1 MRDPARPATGSNDH
15 YRPRTRTRP
24 ARRHRVDDAA
34 VGVLRVRLGVTN
46 CTPPHSHG
54 RAWVRCRVVTDS
66 LPVTSPWLVDEIA
79 GVLAE
84 NGPMTGDQ
92 LATVLAGRGVDLGEV
107 PGEALDEVLDD
118 GDGLVTVLPDERW
131 VSLPALLAGR
141 VFTHRVSGPE
151 LEHDILVMD
160 SDLRPV
166 DMLTEREEYQRL
178 ADGSP
183 VVGVLMPF
191 DADTLAARGVPLD
204 AVGDHDALLLPPGYL
219 RGKCLV
225 EGDVIAL
232 GLAETGLLLEPVLA
246 PVVTG
251 ETVAGLGQRL
261 SAVLETE
268 PEEPMLLDVAV
279 WMACAD
285 DPTLFTEP
293 LPPLGAALD
302 ACELV
307 HDGEWLAARGFDFRR
322 WRVEKRCAAIARQHD
337 LSDDEALAVLA
348 IVTLYDR
355 VAEMHAAALAA
366 QEEGGEAA
374 LAAFAAELTGQPQPS
389 LTNPDRD
396 HGEDTTARATTVR
409 VTTAF
414 LAEPAVA
421 EAVLAETIG
430 SGSEGAA
437 ALGLFAETLEPL
449 VSRAARPALLWLR
462 GKAHER
468 LADPIQAEAAY
479 HAAESVDPQWPPALV
494 DLARYA
500 SDRGD
505 AARGLALLR
514 RAGIPGEHV
523 LVELLGRFQAVPR
536 PDLGR
541 NQPCWCG
548 SGRKYKK
555 CHLHHEQL
563 PLDERAAWLYQ
574 KAGMFLLESPWR
586 GEVVEAA
593 RVRAQF
599 VEDPHAVLDALDDP
613 LVTDT
618 VLFEGGAFA
627 EFVATRGVLLPEDE
641 RLLAEQ
647 WLLIDRSVYEIECVR
662 RGAGFTMRDVRTG
675 DVHQVRERTASQA
688 VTAGMLVC
696 ARVVPAGDTTQIFG
710 GMQPVALHERDELIA
725 LLDSE
730 PDPLDLV
737 FFLARR
743 FAPPVLQNTEGDPL
757 VLCDTTLRT
766 GDPAALSAALDE
778 TYQREDTD
786 TAHWIEHVTTHGTER
801 IRATLRLEGNDL
813 SIHTNSEARIDRVLD
828 TLHSLD
834 PTLTLVNQ
842 SRQPAR
848 DAREAATLAARTA
861 PAGEASAHRLDPADP
876 DPADPEL
883 AAVLERFIRDY
894 EQKWLDEPIPALAGH
909 TPRQAAADPTR
920 RGDLIRLLDS
930 FPTSHDN
937 PGMMN
942 PDRLRTA
949 LELRS

>member
-1 MRDPARPATGSNDH
+1 M
-15 YRPRTRTRP
+15 PRRMVVNR
-24 ARRHRVDDAA
+24 A
-34 VGVLRVRLGVTN
+34 
-46 CTPPHSHG
+46 CTPIHSSGGQRANSSIQCGQLFALRRVTRCHG
-54 RAWVRCRVVTDS
+54 GDPTVAERLAWVRCRVVTDS
-66 LPVTSPWLVDEIA
+66 LPATSPGLVDVIA
-79 GVLAE
+79 RVLAE
-84 NGPMTGDQ
+84 NGPMTGDR
-92 LATVLAGRGVDLGEV
+92 LAAALAGRGVDLGDA
-107 PGEALDEVLDD
+107 PDEALDEVSDD
-118 GDGLVTVLPDERW
+118 SDGLVTMLADERW
-131 VSLPALLAGR
+131 ASLPALLAGR

-151 LEHDILVMD
+151 FEHDILVMN
-160 SDLRPV
+160 SDLKPV
-166 DMLTEREEYQRL
+166 DMLTECEEYQRL

-183 VVGVLMPF
+183 IVGVLMPF
-191 DADTLAARGVPLD
+191 DEDTLAARGVPLD
-204 AVGDHDALLLPPGYL
+204 LVGDQGALLLPAGYL
-219 RGKCLV
+219 RGKGFG

-232 GLAETGLLLEPVLA
+232 GLAETGLSLESVLA
-246 PVVTG
+246 PVVTA

-261 SAVLETE
+261 SAVLEAE
-268 PEEPMLLDVAV
+268 PEEPMPLDVAV
-279 WMACAD
+279 WTACAD

-302 ACELV
+302 ACELA
-307 HDGEWLAARGFDFRR
+307 HDGEWLAARGFDFQR
-322 WRVEKRCAAIARQHD
+322 WQVEKRCVAIARRYD

-348 IVTLYDR
+348 LVTLYNR
-355 VAEMHAAALAA
+355 LAEIHAAALAA
-366 QEEGGEAA
+366 QEDGGEAA
-374 LAAFAAELTGQPQPS
+374 LAAFAAELTGQPELSP
-389 LTNPDRD
+389 TNPDRD
-396 HGEDTTARATTVR
+396 HGEDTTIRGNTIRA
-409 VTTAF
+409 TTAF
-414 LAEPAVA
+414 LAEPVVA

-449 VSRAARPALLWLR
+449 APRDARPALLWLR

-468 LADPIQAEAAY
+468 LADLTRAEAAY
-479 HAAESVDPQWPPALV
+479 QAAESVDPQWPPALI

-514 RAGIPGEHV
+514 RAGISGEHV
-523 LVELLGRFQAVPR
+523 LVELLERCQAAPR

-574 KAGMFLLESPWR
+574 KAGVFLLDGPWR
-586 GEVVEAA
+586 GAVVEAA

-599 VEDPHAVLDALDDP
+599 DEVPHVMLGALENP
-613 LVTDT
+613 LVADA

-662 RGAGFTMRDVRTG
+662 RGEGFTMRNVRTG
-675 DVHQVRERTASQA
+675 EVHQVRERTASQSF
-688 VTAGMLVC
+688 TAGALVC
-696 ARVVPAGDTTQIFG
+696 ARVVPVGDTTQIFG
-710 GMQPVALHERDELIA
+710 GIEPVALHERDELIA
-725 LLDSE
+725 LLDSG

-737 FFLARR
+737 FFLTRR
-743 FAPPVLQNTEGDPL
+743 FAPPTLQNTEGDPL
-757 VLCDTTLRT
+757 VLCETTLRT
-766 GDPAALSAALDE
+766 SDPAAL
-778 TYQREDTD
+778 T
-786 TAHWIEHVTTHGTER
+786 
-801 IRATLRLEGNDL
+801 
-813 SIHTNSEARIDRVLD
+813 IHTNSEARIDRVLD
-828 TLHSLD
+828 TVHPLD
-834 PTLTLVNQ
+834 PTLTIVNQ

-848 DAREAATLAARTA
+848 DAREAATLAANTA
-861 PAGEASAHRLDPADP
+861 PAGEASAHRLDPT
-876 DPADPEL
+876 DPEVV
-883 AAVLERFIRDY
+883 AALEGFIRDY

-930 FPTSHDN
+930 FPTSRGN
-937 PGMMN
+937 PGTMD

>member
-1 MRDPARPATGSNDH
+1 
-15 YRPRTRTRP
+15 
-24 ARRHRVDDAA
+24 V
-34 VGVLRVRLGVTN
+34 
-46 CTPPHSHG
+46 
-54 RAWVRCRVVTDS
+54 
-66 LPVTSPWLVDEIA
+66 IA

-84 NGPMTGDQ
+84 NGPMTEDQ
-92 LATVLAGRGVDLGEV
+92 LAAVLAGRGVDLGDA
-107 PGEALDEVLDD
+107 PGEALDEALDD
-118 GDGLVTVLPDERW
+118 GDDLVRVLADERW
-131 VSLPALLAGR
+131 ASLPALLAGR

-151 LEHDILVMD
+151 LEHDILVMNP
-160 SDLRPV
+160 DLEPV
-166 DMLTEREEYQRL
+166 AMLTEREEYQRL

-191 DADTLAARGVPLD
+191 DADTLAAREVPLD
-204 AVGDHDALLLPPGYL
+204 AIGDHGALLLPPGYL
-219 RGKCLV
+219 RGKGLS

-232 GLAETGLLLEPVLA
+232 GLAEAGLLLESVLT
-246 PVVTG
+246 PVVPA

-261 SAVLETE
+261 SAVLKAE
-268 PEEPMLLDVAV
+268 PEEPMPLDVAV
-279 WMACAD
+279 WTACAD
-285 DPTLFTEP
+285 DPKLFAEP
-293 LPPLGAALD
+293 LPPLGTALD
-302 ACELV
+302 ACGLA
-307 HDGEWLAARGFDFRR
+307 HDGEWLAGRGFDFQR
-322 WRVEKRCAAIARQHD
+322 WRVEKRCAAIARRYD

-348 IVTLYDR
+348 IVTLYGR
-355 VAEMHAAALAA
+355 VAEMHVAALAA
-366 QEEGGEAA
+366 QEDGGEAA
-374 LAAFAAELTGQPQPS
+374 LAAFAAELTGQPEPS

-396 HGEDTTARATTVR
+396 HGEDTTAKNTTVR
-409 VTTAF
+409 AIMEF

-449 VSRAARPALLWLR
+449 VARAARPALLWLR

-468 LADPIQAEAAY
+468 LADLTRAEAAY
-479 HAAESVDPQWPPALV
+479 HAAESVDPQWPLALV
-494 DLARYA
+494 ELARYA

-514 RAGIPGEHV
+514 RAGIPCEHV
-523 LVELLGRFQAVPR
+523 LVELLERFQAMPR

-563 PLDERAAWLYQ
+563 PLEERAAWLYQ
-574 KAGMFLLESPWR
+574 KAGMFLLDGPWR
-586 GEVVEAA
+586 GAVVEAA

-599 VEDPHAVLDALDDP
+599 AEVPHAMLGALDDP
-613 LVTDT
+613 LVTDA
-618 VLFEGGAFA
+618 VLFEGGAFT

-662 RGAGFTMRDVRTG
+662 RGEGFTMRDVRTG

-688 VTAGMLVC
+688 LQAGALVC
-696 ARVVPAGDTTQIFG
+696 TRVVPAGDTTQIFG
-710 GMQPVALHERDELIA
+710 GIEPVALHERDELIA
-725 LLDSE
+725 LLDSG
-730 PDPLDLV
+730 PDPLDLIA
-737 FFLARR
+737 FLTRR
-743 FAPPVLQNTEGDPL
+743 FAPVALHNTEGDPL
-757 VLCDTTLRT
+757 VLCQATLRAS
-766 GDPAALSAALDE
+766 DPAALSAALDE
-778 TYQREDTD
+778 TYQRDDTD
-786 TAHWIEHVTTHGTER
+786 TAQWIEHVTTHGMER
-801 IRATLRLEGNDL
+801 IRATLRLEGNEL

-828 TLHSLD
+828 TLHPLD
-834 PTLTLVNQ
+834 PTLTIVNQ

-848 DAREAATLAARTA
+848 DAREAATLVAHTA
-861 PAGEASAHRLDPADP
+861 PAGEASARLDPAHRLDPADP
-876 DPADPEL
+876 EV
-883 AAVLERFIRDY
+883 AAVLERFIHDY

-930 FPTSHDN
+930 FPTHDN

-949 LELRS
+949 LDLR

>member
-1 MRDPARPATGSNDH
+1 MVDSLPATG
-15 YRPRTRTRP
+15 
-24 ARRHRVDDAA
+24 
-34 VGVLRVRLGVTN
+34 
-46 CTPPHSHG
+46 
-54 RAWVRCRVVTDS
+54 
-66 LPVTSPWLVDEIA
+66 PWLVDVIA

-84 NGPMTGDQ
+84 NGPMTEGQ
-92 LATVLAGRGVDLGEV
+92 LAAALAARGVDLGDA
-107 PGEALDEVLDD
+107 PGEAMVEALDD
-118 GDGLVTVLPDERW
+118 GDGLVTVLADERW
-131 VSLPALLAGR
+131 ASLPALLAGR

-151 LEHDILVMD
+151 LEHDILVMN
-160 SDLRPV
+160 SDLKPV

-178 ADGSP
+178 TDGSP

-204 AVGDHDALLLPPGYL
+204 VVGDHGALLLPPDYL
-219 RGKCLV
+219 QAKGLG

-232 GLAETGLLLEPVLA
+232 GLAGDGLSLESVPA
-246 PVVTG
+246 PVVTA

-261 SAVLETE
+261 SAVIEAE
-268 PEEPMLLDVAV
+268 PDEPMPLDVAV
-279 WMACAD
+279 WTACAD

-302 ACELV
+302 ACGLA
-307 HDGEWLAARGFDFRR
+307 HDGEWLARQGFDFRR
-322 WRVEKRCAAIARQHD
+322 WRVEQRCAAIARRHD
-337 LSDDEALAVLA
+337 ITDDEALAVLA

-355 VAEMHAAALAA
+355 VAEVHAAALAV
-366 QEEGGEAA
+366 QEDEAT
-374 LAAFAAELTGQPQPS
+374 LAAFAAELTGQPEPS
-389 LTNPDRD
+389 PTNPDHD
-396 HGEDTTARATTVR
+396 HGEDTIIRA
-409 VTTAF
+409 TTAF

-421 EAVLAETIG
+421 EAVLAETMG

-449 VSRAARPALLWLR
+449 VPRPAHPALLWLR
-462 GKAHER
+462 GRAHER
-468 LADPIQAEAAY
+468 LADLTRAEAAY
-479 HAAESVDPQWPPALV
+479 HAAESIDPQWPPALV
-494 DLARYA
+494 DLARFA
-500 SDRGD
+500 GDRGD

-514 RAGIPGEHV
+514 RAGTPPDHV
-523 LVELLGRFQAVPR
+523 LVELLEQFQAMPR

-574 KAGMFLLESPWR
+574 KAGMFLLDGPWR
-586 GEVVEAA
+586 GAVIEAA

-599 VEDPHAVLDALDDP
+599 SEVPHAVLGALGDP
-613 LVTDT
+613 LVTDA

-647 WLLIDRSVYEIECVR
+647 WLLIDRSVYEIERVR

-688 VTAGMLVC
+688 VTAGVLVC
-696 ARVVPAGDTTQIFG
+696 ARVVPVGDTTQIFG
-710 GMQPVALHERDELIA
+710 GIEPVALHERDELVA
-725 LLDSE
+725 LLDSG

-737 FFLARR
+737 AFLTRR
-743 FAPPVLQNTEGDPL
+743 FAPPALSNTEGDPL
-757 VLCDTTLRT
+757 VLCETTLKT
-766 GDPAALSAALDE
+766 GDPAALTAKLDQ
-778 TYQREDTD
+778 TYQRDDSD
-786 TAHWIEHVTTHGTER
+786 TAQWIEHVGTHGMER
-801 IRATLRLEGNDL
+801 IRATLRLDGHEL
-813 SIHTNSEARIDRVLD
+813 TVHTNSEARIDRVLD
-828 TLHSLD
+828 TLQVLD
-834 PTLTLVNQ
+834 PTLTIVDQ

-861 PAGEASAHRLDPADP
+861 PAGEDSAHQLDPS
-876 DPADPEL
+876 DPAI
-883 AAVLERFIRDY
+883 AAALDRFIRDY
-894 EQKWLDEPIPALAGH
+894 EQKWLDESIPALAGH

-920 RGDLIRLLDS
+920 RGDLIRLLNS
-930 FPTSHDN
+930 FPTHHDN
-937 PGMMN
+937 PGTMN

-949 LELRS
+949 LGLR